1 VKLVFYNN
9 MNRLIFVFY
18 LFIVLSYVLC
28 VFFFLNLPV
37 FGMAYL
43 QFFLNC

>member
-28 VFFFLNLPV
+28 VFFFLKI
-37 FGMAYL
+37 
-43 QFFLNC
+43 FLCLEWRIYSFS